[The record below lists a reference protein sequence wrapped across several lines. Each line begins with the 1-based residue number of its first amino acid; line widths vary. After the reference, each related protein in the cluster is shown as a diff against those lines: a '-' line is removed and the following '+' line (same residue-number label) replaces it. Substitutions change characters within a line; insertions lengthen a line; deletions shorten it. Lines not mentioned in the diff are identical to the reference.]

1 MSLFL
6 FENTSE
12 IFLVF
17 SSDIIFSKIAQKNQQ
32 KILSSFT
39 FALEVIL
46 LDIAHTNDQVATEGF
61 SSFSIVFKK
70 HYILNFI

>member
-1 MSLFL
+1 MSLSL
-6 FENTSE
+6 VENTSE

-17 SSDIIFSKIAQKNQQ
+17 SSDIISSKIAQK
-32 KILSSFT
+32 KLSSFT
-39 FALEVIL
+39 FALEIIL
-46 LDIAHTNDQVATEGF
+46 LDMAHTNDQVATEGF